1 MKLMKYISF
10 LGYALILVS
19 VIIFAVFFGTS
30 DFTTQTFP
38 QADLLLTWTYSMCI
52 ISALAAV
59 LLPVVTMINN
69 PKAMV
74 RSLAGIGIVVVFI
87 LICYLLADDSP
98 LVMVGG
104 DVIEDRT
111 QLIVSDTGL
120 FATYASFVIAVVA
133 IIGGEV
139 YKLLKK

>member
-30 DFTTQTFP
+30 DFTAQVFP
-38 QADLLLTWTYSMCI
+38 QADLLLSWTYAMCL
-52 ISALAAV
+52 ISAVSAV
-59 LLPVVTMINN
+59 LLPVITMLNN

-74 RSLAGIGIVVVFI
+74 RSLIGIGTVVVFI

-111 QLIVSDTGL
+111 QLVVSDTGL

-133 IIGGEV
+133 IVGGEI
-139 YKLLKK
+139 YKLLKR